1 MFTPICV
8 LLTECVEHIE
18 AVRNKLVLDEIPAI
32 NKSIVASDIAHRKI
46 IFPLSVALNAV
57 LQQRACTAIIDAQNI
72 NFEATMLLL
81 SHVSGIPFGVLMS
94 GTLLDDDWDKLVAAL
109 EQLNEAELYFMSNE
123 PAPMERLIRHLNGL
137 KISKKLGLIVVNGL
151 EIEDE
156 NKTEEQLNKKD
167 HMAQLCQFSADSN
180 IPVFIANHT

>member
-18 AVRNKLVLDEIPAI
+18 AVRNKLVLDDIPAI
-32 NKSIVASDIAHRKI
+32 NKNIVASDIAHKEI
-46 IFPLSVALNAV
+46 TLPLSIALNTA
-57 LQQRACTAIIDAQNI
+57 LQQRTCTAILDAQGI

-81 SHVSGIPFGVLMS
+81 SHASGIPLGVLMS

-109 EQLNEAELYFMSNE
+109 EPLNDAELYFMSNE

-151 EIEDE
+151 KIEDE
-156 NKTEEQLNKKD
+156 NQIDALLNKKNY
-167 HMAQLCQFSADSN
+167 MEQLCRFSADSN
-180 IPVFIANHT
+180 ISILIANQV